1 VVLAVLHR
9 QRARRHPAAIHAGAD
24 AERIRR
30 DRRIGS
36 SPVHRGSG
44 FLAVF
49 IFLVVVEVV
58 LAVLV
63 LVMGER
69 TTKVSLEEL
78 NELGHTKLKGA
89 A

>member
-1 VVLAVLHR
+1 
-9 QRARRHPAAIHAGAD
+9 
-24 AERIRR
+24 
-30 DRRIGS
+30 
-36 SPVHRGSG
+36 
-44 FLAVF
+44 
-49 IFLVVVEVV
+49 V

-78 NELGHTKLKGA
+78 KELKELGHTKLKGA